1 MHDDLKEEAII
12 DMVGGRFKLSA
23 LIQKR
28 MAELMRNAKPQVD
41 YRGVDRLGLIIEEIK
56 QGKII
61 LDTSTASKQSVLGA
75 QEAAVA
81 EQRRKRHAAEAGAE
95 GHFLDHV
102 PCLEPGSGATLVHIP
117 CPDIS
122 RIRERG
128 SFQQDAFHQTKK
140 ERSVFHVG
148 LQ

>member
-75 QEAAVA
+75 QEAA
-81 EQRRKRHAAEAGAE
+81 RAA
-95 GHFLDHV
+95 
-102 PCLEPGSGATLVHIP
+102 
-117 CPDIS
+117 
-122 RIRERG
+122 
-128 SFQQDAFHQTKK
+128 QTGE
-140 ERSVFHVG
+140 ERSISTAPVR
-148 LQ
+148 